1 MKKFIIID
9 GNAILHRAWHA
20 LPPLTSKNGQLVN
33 AAYGFTMIL
42 IKALKDLKPYYGAV
56 TFDRKE
62 KTFRHEEYAEY
73 KAQRPKQPDELY
85 AQIPIIKDIVK
96 SFNLPIYELSRYE
109 ADDLIAT
116 ICANKKVN
124 IPEIETIVIT
134 GDMDTLQLID
144 DNTKVCALRKGVTD
158 TVLYDENAV
167 KEKYGLTPKQLIDFK
182 ALRGDPSD
190 NIPGARGIGE
200 VGAVELVKQ
209 FESIENLYS
218 AIESNDS
225 NIQKIKPRTLE
236 ILKNEKKNV
245 LLGKKLVTLILD
257 APIDFNLEDCKLNI
271 DPTPILKTLEE
282 LGFNSL
288 IGKVNSLAADS
299 MGKQGNLF

>member
-1 MKKFIIID
+1 MNKFIIID

-20 LPPLTSKNGQLVN
+20 LPPLTSKKDGQPVN
-33 AAYGFTMIL
+33 AAYGFTLIL
-42 IKALKDLKPYYGAV
+42 MKAIKDLKPVYGAV

-62 KTFRHEEYAEY
+62 KTFRHEEFKEY

-85 AQIPIIKDIVK
+85 AQIPIIKEIVK

-158 TVLYDENAV
+158 TVLYDELAV

-200 VGAVELVKQ
+200 IGAIELIKE
-209 FESIENLYS
+209 FHSIENLYS
-218 AIESNDS
+218 AIESNDPK
-225 NIQKIKPRTLE
+225 IEKIKERTLE

-245 LLGKKLVTLILD
+245 LLGKKLVTLVLD
-257 APIDFNLEDCKLNI
+257 APIDFNLEDCKIDI
-271 DPTPILKTLEE
+271 DPAPIIKNFEE
-282 LGFNSL
+282 LGFTSL
-288 IGKVNSLAADS
+288 VGKVNSLVAGS
-299 MGKQGNLF
+299 QGNLF

>member
-1 MKKFIIID
+1 MTPKKFIVID

-33 AAYGFTMIL
+33 AAYGFTLIL
-42 IKALKDLKPYYGAV
+42 MKAIKDLKPFYGAV

-62 KTFRHEEYAEY
+62 KTFRHEEFKEY

-85 AQIPIIKDIVK
+85 AQIPIIKEIVK

-116 ICANKKVN
+116 ICADRKVN
-124 IPEIETIVIT
+124 IPEIETVVIT

-144 DNTKVCALRKGVTD
+144 DNTKVCALRKGITD
-158 TVLYDENAV
+158 TVLYDELAV

-200 VGAVELVKQ
+200 VGAIELIKE
-209 FESIENLYS
+209 FYSIENLYS
-218 AIESNDS
+218 AIESNDPK
-225 NIQKIKPRTLE
+225 IEKIKKRTLE
-236 ILKNEKKNV
+236 ILKNEKKSV
-245 LLGKKLVTLILD
+245 LLGKKLVTLVLN
-257 APIDFNLEDCKLNI
+257 APFDFNLDDCKIKI
-271 DPTPILKTLEE
+271 DPSPIIKIFEE
-282 LGFNSL
+282 LGFTSL
-288 IGKVNSLAADS
+288 VGKVNSLAAGS
-299 MGKQGNLF
+299 QGNLF